1 MSLLC
6 LDTKPSEEE
15 SNFVASENN
24 EKVLMDSIPQKI
36 QVKERSLI
44 RQLPLASY
52 LDLSRGAAE

>member
-52 LDLSRGAAE
+52 LDL